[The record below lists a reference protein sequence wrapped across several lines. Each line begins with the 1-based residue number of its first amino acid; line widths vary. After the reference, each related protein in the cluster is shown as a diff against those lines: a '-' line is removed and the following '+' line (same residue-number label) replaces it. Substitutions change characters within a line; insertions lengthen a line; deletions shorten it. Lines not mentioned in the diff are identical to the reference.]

1 MSRCSFRNSG
11 SVREDSKHPE
21 RRIGEAT
28 GDDQLAKDPHL
39 HWYKDA
45 VVYQV
50 HVRAFCDSTA
60 DGVGDFRGLT
70 SKLDYI
76 QDLGATAIWLL
87 PFFPSPLRD
96 DGYDIA
102 DYTSINP
109 SYGTLQDFKAFL
121 RAAHDRGLK
130 VIVELV
136 LNHTSDQHP
145 WFQRARRSKPGSRHR
160 DFYVWS
166 DSPEKYK
173 DARIIFKDFEHSNWS
188 WDPVADA
195 YYWHRFYSHQ
205 PDLNFENP
213 DVMREVYQVLN
224 HWLSMGVDG
233 LRLDAVPYLCERDG
247 TNCENLPGTH
257 AILKEIRAYV
267 DQHYPDRMLLAEAN
281 QWPEDAVAYFGDG
294 DECHAA
300 FHFPVMPRMFMAVQ
314 MEDRFPIIDIMLQ
327 TPEIPDVCQWFM
339 FLRNHDELTLEMVTD
354 EERDYMYSV
363 YAHNPQAR
371 INMGIRRRLAPLL
384 GGNRRQIELLNSI
397 LMSLPGTPVIYYGDE
412 IGMGD
417 NIYLGDRNGV
427 RTPMQWS
434 PDRNAGFSGGNP
446 QQMYLPVIIDHEYH
460 YEAVNV
466 ETQQR
471 NPFSLFWWMKRLIAM
486 RQQSAVFARGTLQF
500 LLPENNRVLAYL
512 RALDHQTILVV
523 ANLSRFSQF
532 VELDLSEFRGCTP
545 TELFGQTPFPRI
557 GELPYLLTLGPYS
570 FYWFSIQ
577 QCREPSLA
585 DTEPPTAVVQTAEE
599 LPVLRA
605 KDRWQHVLD
614 SRGRESLAKMLPGW
628 LVKRRWFS
636 GADRSIRS
644 ATIADVVPLES
655 QAMPAQVNLVFV
667 QIDYVNDS
675 PETYLLPI
683 GFATGVQAAQLHG
696 DNSPA
701 ILASLEVTAGKEAI
715 SGLLYDAFGE
725 EGLGQL
731 MLDLIGGRRKAPG
744 RVGKLAGHPLRSYRS
759 LRGPAEDHLAVRALK
774 SEQSNSTI
782 LYGDRL
788 LLKMFRRLD
797 VGLNPDLEIGRFL
810 TETAPFPH
818 SPRLAGSVEYI
829 DATGQPSTVGILQAF
844 VQNEGDAWSY
854 TLDYVN
860 RFFDRVLTTR
870 RAERPAASDMPRQ
883 ETFTATCETV
893 PPLARELCDSY
904 LESAALLGQRTAEL
918 HLALASSSEKPDFA
932 PEPFSELYQRS
943 VYQGMRGLA
952 RKTLRTLRNKLKELP
967 EEAQNDAKELLQ
979 AEQALV
985 DRLRSIVGRK
995 LSGSRIRCHGDYHLG
1010 QVLFTGKDFVI
1021 LDFEGEPSHRLSERR
1036 IKRSPLRDVA
1046 GMIRSFDYASQ
1057 SVLLSRMTGIILKEE
1072 LPVFEEWAGF
1082 WSSWVS
1088 ALYLAAYLKAVGNA
1102 AFATQ
1107 SAEEIR
1113 TLLDVF
1119 LLERA
1124 VCELANELNLRP
1136 ARAQASLRGILR
1148 ILESRG

>member
-1 MSRCSFRNSG
+1 MHVVLPFGGTR
-11 SVREDSKHPE
+11 
-21 RRIGEAT
+21 
-28 GDDQLAKDPHL
+28 GDESLAKDPNL
-39 HWYKDA
+39 LWYKDA

-50 HVRAFCDSTA
+50 HVRTFCDSTS
-60 DGVGDFRGLT
+60 DGAGDFRGLM

-130 VIVELV
+130 VIIELV

-166 DSPEKYK
+166 DTPEKYK

-188 WDPVADA
+188 WDPVAGA
-195 YYWHRFYSHQ
+195 YYWHRFYNHQ

-213 DVMREVYQVLN
+213 DVMRAVYQVLN

-233 LRLDAVPYLCERDG
+233 LRLDAVPYLFERDG
-247 TNCENLPGTH
+247 TNCENLPETH

-267 DQHYPDRMLLAEAN
+267 DEHYPDRMLLAEAN
-281 QWPEDAVAYFGDG
+281 QWPEDAVAYFGEG

-384 GGNRRQIELLNSI
+384 GGNRRKIELLNSI

-434 PDRNAGFSGGNP
+434 PDRNAGFSDGNP
-446 QQMYLPVIIDHEYH
+446 QQMFLPVIIDHEYH

-471 NPFSLFWWMKRLIAM
+471 NPFSLFWWTKRLIAM
-486 RQQSAVFARGTLQF
+486 RQQSAVFARGSLEF
-500 LLPENNRVLAYL
+500 LLPENNRVLAYV
-512 RALDHQTILVV
+512 RTLDHQTILVV

-557 GELPYLLTLGPYS
+557 GELPYLLTLGPHS

-585 DTEPPTAVVQTAEE
+585 DTEPATDPAHGAEE

-605 KDRWQHVLD
+605 KDKWQQVLD
-614 SRGRESLAKMLPGW
+614 GKGRDSLAKLLPDW

-636 GADRSIRS
+636 GKAKAIRG
-644 ATIADVVPLES
+644 AVIADIVPLDGDT
-655 QAMPAQVNLVFV
+655 MPAQVNLLFV
-667 QIDYVNDS
+667 QIDYVNDT
-675 PETYLLPI
+675 PETYLLPV
-683 GFATGVQAAQLHG
+683 GFATGLQATQLRG

-701 ILASLEVTAGKEAI
+701 MLATLEVSVGKQTTT
-715 SGLLYDAFGE
+715 GVLYDAFGD

-731 MLDLIGGRRKAPG
+731 MLDLIGGRRKAQG
-744 RVGKLAGHPLRSYRS
+744 RVGKLAGHPLRAYRE
-759 LRGPAEDHLAVRALK
+759 LRGPVEEHLAVRALK

-782 LYGDRL
+782 IYGDRL

-797 VGLNPDLEIGRFL
+797 VGMNPDLEIGRFL
-810 TETAPFPH
+810 TESGSFSH
-818 SPRLAGSVEYI
+818 SPQFAGSVEYH
-829 DATGQPSTVGILQAF
+829 DAADKPSTVGILQAF

-854 TLDYVN
+854 TLENVN

-870 RAERPAASDMPRQ
+870 RTEKPTAAEMPPKEALRTSS
-883 ETFTATCETV
+883 EAV
-893 PPLARELCDSY
+893 PPLARELCNSY

-918 HLALASSSEKPDFA
+918 HLALASAPENPDFA
-932 PEPFSELYQRS
+932 PESFSELYQRS

-952 RKTLRTLRNKLKELP
+952 RKTLRTMHSKVKDLP
-967 EEAQNDAKELLQ
+967 EETQGDAQALLA
-979 AEQALV
+979 AEQKLI
-985 DRLRSIVGRK
+985 DRLQSIVGRK

-1021 LDFEGEPSHRLSERR
+1021 IDFEGEPSRRLSERR

-1057 SVLLSRMTGIILKEE
+1057 SVLLNQITGIIQKEE
-1072 LPVFEEWAGF
+1072 LPVFQEWASY
-1082 WSSWVS
+1082 WSKWASS
-1088 ALYLAAYLKAVGNA
+1088 QFLTAYLKTVGTA
-1102 AFATQ
+1102 DFATQ
-1107 SAEEIR
+1107 RAEEIQA
-1113 TLLDVF
+1113 LLDVF
-1119 LLERA
+1119 LLEKA
-1124 VCELANELNLRP
+1124 VYELAYELNNRP
-1136 ARAQASLRGILR
+1136 TWVQVPLGGILH
-1148 ILESRG
+1148 ILKSEV